1 MQKLE
6 VKARWETDGVIN
18 VIEQPKAAHCFPFF
32 LEEKLALSRFQLGPS
47 IFHKN
52 RTILLPT
59 SEFHQNRSQR
69 VRGHGSVPALYTLC
83 AVTRNCKRL
92 LSREYEQN
100 LNKG

>member
-6 VKARWETDGVIN
+6 VKARWETDGLIN

-59 SEFHQNRSQR
+59 SEFHQNRSQSQGSR
-69 VRGHGSVPALYTLC
+69 LSSSFIYFMRGYKELQKAV
-83 AVTRNCKRL
+83 VTRIRTK
-92 LSREYEQN
+92 S
-100 LNKG
+100 